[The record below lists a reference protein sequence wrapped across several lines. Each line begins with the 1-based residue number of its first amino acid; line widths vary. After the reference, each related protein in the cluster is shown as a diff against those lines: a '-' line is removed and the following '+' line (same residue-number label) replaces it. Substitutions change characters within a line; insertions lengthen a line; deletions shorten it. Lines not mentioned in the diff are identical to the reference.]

1 MCFIHKTKGKGSFL
15 EHKLTE
21 QDSPGIIVGY
31 NTSKESLLIY
41 LN

>member
-1 MCFIHKTKGKGSFL
+1 MCFIHKTKGNGSFL

-31 NTSKESLLIY
+31 NKESLLIH